1 MFTRRS
7 AVASAL
13 FAAGVLPAKA
23 QPHHP
28 GAKSTARGV
37 MWDKPARSPAK
48 YRADAADGAITRSA
62 SARA

>member
-7 AVASAL
+7 AVLASAL

-28 GAKSTARGV
+28 GAPSAARGV
-37 MWDKPARSPAK
+37 K
-48 YRADAADGAITRSA
+48 
-62 SARA
+62 